1 MSLLGVRRRGRRVSI
16 PVRVFHLA
24 HRRMPS
30 LFGKVVLRVLMRATA
45 RGFGGRPERLDGS
58 HAERLH
64 AYAVYTLRMVRARS
78 WGMGER
84 GAPLAPN
91 ELDAIRNTELALRLR
106 EEMRSTACA
115 LRRVLRP
122 TDQREAWEVVRVL
135 YQAIGIALEARP
147 TQAASASPQGAGRN
161 GQIAQG
167 SGACSCPSSDAA
179 CEGNCGP
186 SASVRMHSCYF
197 SSVYGPATC
206 ALMSRMDEGLMV
218 GLVGDGELVFSSRI
232 TQGADACCACFEM
245 KGAAR

>member
-24 HRRMPS
+24 HRCIPS

-45 RGFGGRPERLDGS
+45 RGFSGRPERLDGS

-64 AYAVYTLRMVRARS
+64 AYAAYTLRMARARS
-78 WGMGER
+78 WGMEED
-84 GAPLAPN
+84 GALPAPN
-91 ELDAIRNTELALRLR
+91 ELDAVRNTELALRLR

-122 TDQREAWEVVRVL
+122 TDQHEAWEVVRVL
-135 YQAIGIALEARP
+135 YRVIGIALEAQP
-147 TQAASASPQGAGRN
+147 ACAAGAPPQGAGHD

-167 SGACSCPSSDAA
+167 GGVCPSSAAA

-186 SASVRMHSCYF
+186 SASVRMRSCYF

-206 ALMSRMDEGLMV
+206 ALMSRMDEGLMA

>member
-1 MSLLGVRRRGRRVSI
+1 MSI
-16 PVRVFHLA
+16 PVRMFHLA

-30 LFGKVVLRVLMRATA
+30 LFGKVVLHVLMRATA
-45 RGFGGRPERLDGS
+45 RGFSGRPERLDGS

-64 AYAVYTLRMVRARS
+64 AYAAYTLRMVRERS
-78 WGMGER
+78 WGMEED
-84 GAPLAPN
+84 GALPASN
-91 ELDAIRNTELALRLR
+91 ELDAVRNTELALRLR

-135 YQAIGIALEARP
+135 YRVIGIVLEAQP
-147 TQAASASPQGAGRN
+147 IQAASASAQGAGRN
-161 GQIAQG
+161 GQIAQDG
-167 SGACSCPSSDAA
+167 GVCSCSSSDTA

-186 SASVRMHSCYF
+186 SASVRMRSCYF
-197 SSVYGPATC
+197 SSIYGPATC
-206 ALMSRMDEGLMV
+206 ALMSRMDEGLMA

-232 TQGADACCACFEM
+232 TQGADACYACFEM